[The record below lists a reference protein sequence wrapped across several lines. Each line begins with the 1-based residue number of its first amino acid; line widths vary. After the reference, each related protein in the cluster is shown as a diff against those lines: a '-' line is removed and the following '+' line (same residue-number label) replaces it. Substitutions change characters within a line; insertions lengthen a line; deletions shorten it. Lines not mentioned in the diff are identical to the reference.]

1 MGQPGRKHNLLLA
14 AVIILLSACNSSTQ
28 KTDEPV
34 KPSEVKN
41 VIVPQFNA
49 DSAYAYVARQVAFG
63 PRVPNMKSHVEC
75 GDWLIDELKKYCDTV
90 YVQAFQVRSFDGKML
105 NGRNIIG
112 AFQPDAGNR
121 IMLAAHWD
129 TRPFADQDTE
139 RKNEPIDGAN
149 DGASGVGVLLEV
161 ARQLHT
167 AGSKM
172 AVDII
177 LFDVEDYGQPDDSKL
192 PQMQDSYCLG
202 SQYWA
207 QNRPQGYKA
216 DFAILLDMVGA
227 KDAVFPREGTSVY
240 FASGIV
246 EKVWSAAANL
256 GYGNYF
262 VNNIVGQTTDD
273 HLFINMYAHIPAIE
287 IVHYDPKRMDYGH
300 FHHRHT
306 DSMEY
311 IDKGTLGAVGH
322 VVLDVLFNEQPAPA
336 P

>member
-63 PRVPNMKSHVEC
+63 PRVPNMKSHVDC
-75 GDWLIDELKKYCDTV
+75 GNWLIDELKKYCDTV
-90 YVQAFQVRSFDGKML
+90 YAQAFQVRSFDGKML

-139 RKNEPIDGAN
+139 RRNEPIDGAN

-202 SQYWA
+202 SQYWSK
-207 QNRPQGYKA
+207 NLHVPNY
-216 DFAILLDMVGA
+216 FARFGILLDMVGA
-227 KDAVFPREGTSVY
+227 ERSTFTQEGTSIRYAPEIVSLVWNT
-240 FASGIV
+240 ASSV
-246 EKVWSAAANL
+246 
-256 GYGNYF
+256 GYSDYF
-262 VNNIVGQTTDD
+262 VPEKTKAIVDDHFYVNELTHIKCVDIIHYDYNTPSNFWKHWHTHGDSMDKIDRNTLRATGQT
-273 HLFINMYAHIPAIE
+273 
-287 IVHYDPKRMDYGH
+287 
-300 FHHRHT
+300 
-306 DSMEY
+306 
-311 IDKGTLGAVGH
+311 
-322 VVLDVLFNEQPAPA
+322 VLEVLYRQNS
-336 P
+336 